1 MKVTI
6 KNIVKE
12 SELSS
17 RIKFLNTLVD
27 KIKPPYVKEMSYYG
41 VTDDKD
47 IAYIFSKL
55 FNVDILVKNFIR
67 ILYVVDKNDVSKTL
81 YSETLLNDED
91 DEMKVGE
98 WDLYKYEDRRYPDEY
113 TYFIDSDGKYH
124 IRKFND
130 EGKIVYIEDE
140 NGVQLNNDYSVNESY
155 YKKPDDDL
163 TKEIA
168 DKIPLP
174 YIKELNNYAIT
185 DEPQILKILSY
196 VFGKELKRVKKTG
209 GWFSLE
215 DEMGRVIY
223 AELTDTF
230 NSTFKLGT
238 WVIFKYE
245 DDRFPTKWTYQL
257 QSNGET
263 ETKEYSK
270 DGSVSIRGY
279 GEVEKIPKR
288 ITESADKKERY
299 LKYIVKSLLDNSE
312 YEIQKSYYVDRD
324 GEQRVSVK
332 LFRPFEVDG
341 VWGFHS
347 FWTKDFFGLLSN
359 YSGLYSGLE
368 KKYGTTK
375 EFSKQFIK
383 YIVDTYGIT
392 NSEVM
397 NVIENYYTIIY
408 EKMYSDYLWL
418 KEDGEI
424 TKSGTGR
431 LNWKTI
437 SNGE

>member
-12 SELSS
+12 SELSP

-41 VTDDKD
+41 VTDDED

-67 ILYVVDKNDVSKTL
+67 VLYVVDKNDVSKTL

-98 WDLYKYEDRRYPDEY
+98 WDLYKYEDSRYPDEY

-155 YKKPDDDL
+155 YRKPDDDL

-270 DGSVSIRGY
+270 DGSVLIRGY

-312 YEIQKSYYVDRD
+312 YEIQESMYSVDRD
-324 GEQRVSVK
+324 GEPRVSVK

-341 VWGFHS
+341 NWSSHS

-359 YSGLYSGLE
+359 YSGLE

-397 NVIENYYTIIY
+397 NVIEEYYTIIY

-437 SNGE
+437 SDGG

>member
-223 AELTDTF
+223 AELTDAF

-245 DDRFPTKWTYQL
+245 DDRFPTQWTYKL

-299 LKYIVKSLLDNSE
+299 FKYIVKSLLDNSE

>member
-98 WDLYKYEDRRYPDEY
+98 WDLYKYEDSRYPDEY

-155 YKKPDDDL
+155 YRKPDDDL

-185 DEPQILKILSY
+185 DESQIVEILSY
-196 VFGKELKRVKKTG
+196 VFGKELKRVKNTG

-223 AELTDTF
+223 AELTDAF

-245 DDRFPTKWTYQL
+245 DDRFPTQWTYKL

-270 DGSVSIRGY
+270 DGSVKIRGY
-279 GEVEKIPKR
+279 GEIEKIPKR
-288 ITESADKKERY
+288 ITESVDKKERY

-312 YEIQKSYYVDRD
+312 YIIKKLSSIDRD
-324 GEQRVSVK
+324 GDPRVSVL
-332 LFRPFEVDG
+332 LFRPYEVDG
-341 VWGFHS
+341 SWSSHTFL
-347 FWTKDFFGLLSN
+347 TKDFFGLLSN
-359 YSGLYSGLE
+359 YSE
-368 KKYGTTK
+368 PVKKYGTTK

-383 YIVDTYGIT
+383 YIIDTYGIT

-397 NVIENYYTIIY
+397 NVIEEYYTIIY

-418 KEDGEI
+418 KEEGEI
-424 TKSGTGR
+424 TKSSTVR

-437 SNGE
+437 NDGE

>member
-67 ILYVVDKNDVSKTL
+67 VLYVVDKNDVSKTL

-98 WDLYKYEDRRYPDEY
+98 WDLYKYEDSRYPDEY
-113 TYFIDSDGKYH
+113 TYYIDSDGKYH

-185 DEPQILKILSY
+185 DESQIVEILSY

-223 AELTDTF
+223 AELTDAF

-245 DDRFPTKWTYQL
+245 DDRFPTQWTYKL
-257 QSNGET
+257 QSNGDT
-263 ETKEYSK
+263 QTKEYNE
-270 DGSVSIRGY
+270 DGNVVSSTY
-279 GEVEKIPKR
+279 GEIEKIPTR
-288 ITESADKKERY
+288 ITESVDKDRHKRY
-299 LKYIVKSLLDNSE
+299 LDKILKYMMKYTNIDYEQEEVHFFYGVLLDFETITYHRYNIPYWPFINYCINTFGLTDGE
-312 YEIQKSYYVDRD
+312 TDELYYVYRKFV
-324 GEQRVSVK
+324 ES
-332 LFRPFEVDG
+332 EI
-341 VWGFHS
+341 
-347 FWTKDFFGLLSN
+347 
-359 YSGLYSGLE
+359 
-368 KKYGTTK
+368 
-375 EFSKQFIK
+375 IK
-383 YIVDTYGIT
+383 NRKWD
-392 NSEVM
+392 
-397 NVIENYYTIIY
+397 
-408 EKMYSDYLWL
+408 
-418 KEDGEI
+418 
-424 TKSGTGR
+424 
-431 LNWKTI
+431 
-437 SNGE
+437 

>member
-1 MKVTI
+1 
-6 KNIVKE
+6 
-12 SELSS
+12 
-17 RIKFLNTLVD
+17 
-27 KIKPPYVKEMSYYG
+27 
-41 VTDDKD
+41 
-47 IAYIFSKL
+47 
-55 FNVDILVKNFIR
+55 
-67 ILYVVDKNDVSKTL
+67 
-81 YSETLLNDED
+81 
-91 DEMKVGE
+91 
-98 WDLYKYEDRRYPDEY
+98 
-113 TYFIDSDGKYH
+113 
-124 IRKFND
+124 
-130 EGKIVYIEDE
+130 
-140 NGVQLNNDYSVNESY
+140 
-155 YKKPDDDL
+155 
-163 TKEIA
+163 
-168 DKIPLP
+168 
-174 YIKELNNYAIT
+174 
-185 DEPQILKILSY
+185 
-196 VFGKELKRVKKTG
+196 VFGKNLKRVKNTG
-209 GWFSLE
+209 AWFSLE

-223 AELTDTF
+223 AELTDAF

-245 DDRFPTKWTYQL
+245 DDRFPTKWTYRL

-279 GEVEKIPKR
+279 GEVKKIPKR

-312 YEIQKSYYVDRD
+312 YEIQKSHSVDRD
-324 GEQRVSVK
+324 GEPRDSVK

-341 VWGFHS
+341 DWSSHS

-359 YSGLYSGLE
+359 YSGME

-375 EFSKQFIK
+375 EFYKQFID

-397 NVIENYYTIIY
+397 NVIEEYYTIIY

-431 LNWKTI
+431 MNWKTI
-437 SNGE
+437 SDGE

>member
-98 WDLYKYEDRRYPDEY
+98 WDLYKYEDSRYPDEY

-223 AELTDTF
+223 AELTDAF

-270 DGSVSIRGY
+270 DGSVLIRGY
-279 GEVEKIPKR
+279 GGIEKIPKR

-359 YSGLYSGLE
+359 YSGLE

-397 NVIENYYTIIY
+397 NVIEKYYTIIY

>member
-98 WDLYKYEDRRYPDEY
+98 WDLYKYEDSRYPDEY

-397 NVIENYYTIIY
+397 NVIEKYYTIIY

>member
-397 NVIENYYTIIY
+397 NVIEKYYTIIY

>member
-6 KNIVKE
+6 KNIV
-12 SELSS
+12 
-17 RIKFLNTLVD
+17 
-27 KIKPPYVKEMSYYG
+27 
-41 VTDDKD
+41 
-47 IAYIFSKL
+47 
-55 FNVDILVKNFIR
+55 
-67 ILYVVDKNDVSKTL
+67 
-81 YSETLLNDED
+81 
-91 DEMKVGE
+91 
-98 WDLYKYEDRRYPDEY
+98 
-113 TYFIDSDGKYH
+113 
-124 IRKFND
+124 
-130 EGKIVYIEDE
+130 
-140 NGVQLNNDYSVNESY
+140 NESY
-155 YKKPDDDL
+155 YKKPNDGL
-163 TKEIA
+163 IKEIA

-174 YIKELNNYAIT
+174 YVREIGHYGIT
-185 DEPQILKILSY
+185 NESDIILILSHL
-196 VFGKELKRVKKTG
+196 FGKELKRVKNTG
-209 GWFSLE
+209 AWFSLE

-223 AELTDTF
+223 AELVDDF

-238 WVIFKYE
+238 WVTFKYE
-245 DDRFPTKWTYQL
+245 DERFPTKWTYQL

-312 YEIQKSYYVDRD
+312 YEIQKSHSVNRD
-324 GEQRVSVK
+324 GGPREAVK

-341 VWGFHS
+341 VWSSHS
-347 FWTKDFFGLLSN
+347 FWAKDFFGLLSN
-359 YSGLYSGLE
+359 YSGLE
-368 KKYGTTK
+368 KKYGTNK
-375 EFSKQFIK
+375 EFQVLFIK

-397 NVIENYYTIIY
+397 NVIEEYYTIIY

-424 TKSGTGR
+424 TIKGTGR
-431 LNWKTI
+431 INWKTI
-437 SNGE
+437 SDGE

>member
-185 DEPQILKILSY
+185 DEPQIVAILSY

-223 AELTDTF
+223 AELTDAF

-245 DDRFPTKWTYQL
+245 DDRFPTQWTYKL

-270 DGSVSIRGY
+270 DGSVLIRGY
-279 GEVEKIPKR
+279 GGIEKIPKR

-324 GEQRVSVK
+324 GEPRVSVK

-397 NVIENYYTIIY
+397 NVIEKYYTIIY

>member
-12 SELSS
+12 SESS
-17 RIKFLNTLVD
+17 RIKFLNTLVG
-27 KIKPPYVKEMSYYG
+27 KIKPPYVKEMGHYG
-41 VTDDKD
+41 ITHSED
-47 IAYIFSKL
+47 IKYIFSKL
-55 FNVDILVKNFIR
+55 FNTSINLVNQLR
-67 ILYVVDKNDVSKTL
+67 ILYVEDNSNDYNLLYTESLVS
-81 YSETLLNDED
+81 DEGTERGD
-91 DEMKVGE
+91 
-98 WDLYKYEDRRYPDEY
+98 WDLYKYEDSRHPNEY
-113 TYFIDSDGKYH
+113 TYYINSNGSYQV
-124 IRKFND
+124 RKFND
-130 EGKIVYIEDE
+130 KGNVIYIKNNNEEVNYDVY
-140 NGVQLNNDYSVNESY
+140 VNESY

-174 YIKELNNYAIT
+174 YIKELSNYGINEE
-185 DEPQILKILSY
+185 DLIVEILSY
-196 VFGKELKRVKKTG
+196 IFGKDLKRIKKTG
-209 GWFSLE
+209 AWFSLE

-223 AELTDTF
+223 AELTNAF

-245 DDRFPTKWTYQL
+245 DDRFPTQWTYKL
-257 QSNGET
+257 QSNGEVT
-263 ETKEYSK
+263 TKEYRE
-270 DGSVSIRGY
+270 DGDVHSTSY
-279 GEVEKIPKR
+279 GDIEKIPTR
-288 ITESADKKERY
+288 ITESVDKKERY

-312 YEIQKSYYVDRD
+312 YEFQKSYNVDRD
-324 GEQRVSVK
+324 GEPRVSVK

-341 VWGFHS
+341 DWSSHS

-359 YSGLYSGLE
+359 YSGLV

-392 NSEVM
+392 NSEVI
-397 NVIENYYTIIY
+397 NVIEEYYTIIY

-437 SNGE
+437 SDGE